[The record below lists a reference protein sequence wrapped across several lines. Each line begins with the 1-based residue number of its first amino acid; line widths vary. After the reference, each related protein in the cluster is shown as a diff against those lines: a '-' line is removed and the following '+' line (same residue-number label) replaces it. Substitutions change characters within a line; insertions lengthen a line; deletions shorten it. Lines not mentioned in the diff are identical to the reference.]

1 MWRRSFLQFA
11 DVLEQADDF
20 ESALNKLIKKTIKE
34 HKRIIFNGNNYSE
47 EWVKEAEKR
56 GLLNLK
62 TTVDALPHY
71 IEPKNIKLFTKH
83 KIFTESEMYSRY
95 EDPPGKTTAR
105 RCISKENDAGY
116 DKRKTLFLR

>member
-1 MWRRSFLQFA
+1 M
-11 DVLEQADDF
+11 
-20 ESALNKLIKKTIKE
+20 
-34 HKRIIFNGNNYSE
+34 
-47 EWVKEAEKR
+47 KEAEKR

-95 EDPPGKTTAR
+95 EILLENYCKTLHIEGKTMLDMIKKDIIPAVTAYCKELSETALSKKSLCPQVSLRDRGVYGDNTFRIERLACLKR
-105 RCISKENDAGY
+105 RRS
-116 DKRKTLFLR
+116 